1 MLQPSVSAT
10 IAPATTDPSLW
21 LANPSGTLPVASCTN
36 TIAYRSGKPP
46 RLPTELI
53 RATPPAA
60 ALPVSV
66 AAGNGQ
72 KVGVMPEA
80 AT

>member
-1 MLQPSVSAT
+1 MLQPSVAAI
-10 IAPATTDPSLW
+10 IAPATTDPIAMVS
-21 LANPSGTLPVASCTN
+21 NPSGTLPVASCTN

-60 ALPVSV
+60 ALPVS
-66 AAGNGQ
+66 
-72 KVGVMPEA
+72 MR
-80 AT
+80 